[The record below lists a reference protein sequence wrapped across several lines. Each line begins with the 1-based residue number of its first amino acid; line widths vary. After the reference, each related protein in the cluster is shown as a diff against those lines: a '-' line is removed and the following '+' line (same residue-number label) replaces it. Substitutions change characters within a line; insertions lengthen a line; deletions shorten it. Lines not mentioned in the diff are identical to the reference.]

1 MVYPTLHITG
11 AWLKL
16 LDWLNVYFEHYDHGG
31 KKGNIGL
38 KVDMENLMCS
48 SGNNDILKKKK
59 KFMTQI

>member
-1 MVYPTLHITG
+1 M
-11 AWLKL
+11 WLKL

-59 KFMTQI
+59 KIHDTDLIIHLPL